1 MAEKYIILIMIV
13 MEGDFKMNEYRYK
26 TRGHPSIKQLLA
38 FLLALI
44 VLVATTPPIWQRRI
58 R

>member
-1 MAEKYIILIMIV
+1 
-13 MEGDFKMNEYRYK
+13 MNGYRHK

-44 VLVATTPPIWQRRI
+44 VLVATTPPRFGKGGFDRTYSYMGYEV
-58 R
+58 

>member
-1 MAEKYIILIMIV
+1 MNGYIH
-13 MEGDFKMNEYRYK
+13 K

-44 VLVATTPPIWQRRI
+44 VLVATPPRFGKGGCDRTHSYMG
-58 R
+58 

>member
-1 MAEKYIILIMIV
+1 
-13 MEGDFKMNEYRYK
+13 MNEYRHK

-44 VLVATTPPIWQRRI
+44 VLVTTTPPRFGKGGFSRTYTHMGRQI
-58 R
+58 